1 MSILKLWQFTDTHL
15 YARNGQ
21 PQDHY
26 SCAILDAGLE
36 AFLNEP
42 NCGILLISGD
52 LTQNG
57 HADEHRA
64 LIPRLRRVQEAGKRV
79 YVITATHDYGLD
91 FIEECPDDGANPL
104 DRPNGKMYQSD
115 LRGLYDEFGFR
126 DAIAEFGRSSY
137 VARLAPNVR
146 LLALNDD
153 GDGREFCGYYEEQM
167 RWAIEQ
173 IERAKQNGEIILGMT
188 HHPTIPPS
196 PIYPMIS
203 ARDMLGNYEETTDR
217 LGDAGLRAMFT
228 GHTHMHN
235 IAAKASPNG
244 NPYRD
249 INTCS
254 LSAYPGYFREITLD
268 GRRMSITTKTLPNF
282 HYAPANMPINEFL
295 EKDFDS
301 FLRNLIENAA
311 NDYETFAN
319 SCGGLSVSYERAMK
333 MKFPLHYAAKYI
345 NKATLG
351 SVARLLLCKI
361 PKGVKK
367 QSFKELFLELV
378 RNIYAGNEKYGP
390 ETEVGQALT
399 AFARRA
405 DRLIGKRLPDFLRP
419 LPAFVSSL
427 IYDPIPDDK
436 AEIDL

>member
-1 MSILKLWQFTDTHL
+1 MNALKLWQFTDTHL
-15 YARNGQ
+15 YARDGE
-21 PQDHY
+21 PQGHH
-26 SCAILDAGLE
+26 SRAILDAGLE

-42 NCGILLISGD
+42 DCGILLISGD

-64 LIPRLRRVQEAGKRV
+64 LIPRLRRVQDAGKRV

-91 FIEECPDDGANPL
+91 TIEECPDDGSAPL
-104 DRPNGKMYQSD
+104 DRPGGKMYQSD

-126 DAIAEFGRSSY
+126 DAVAEFGRNSY
-137 VARLAPNVR
+137 VAQLAPGVR

-153 GDGREFCGYYEEQM
+153 GDGRAFCGYYEDQM
-167 RWAIEQ
+167 RWAIGQ
-173 IERAKQNGEIILGMT
+173 IERAREDGELLFGMT

-196 PIYPMIS
+196 PMYPMVS
-203 ARDMLGNYEETTDR
+203 ARDMLGSYEETTDR
-217 LGDAGLRAMFT
+217 LGGAGLRVMFT

-235 IAAKASPNG
+235 IAKKVSPNG
-244 NPYRD
+244 NPYWD

-254 LSAYPGYFREITLD
+254 LSSYPGYFREIVLD
-268 GRRMSITTKTLPNF
+268 GRQMSITTKALPNF
-282 HYAPANMPINEFL
+282 HYAPKNLPVYDFL

-301 FLRNLIENAA
+301 FLRDLIENAA

-333 MKFPLHYAAKYI
+333 MKFPLHYAAKYV
-345 NKATLG
+345 NRVTLG
-351 SVARLLLCKI
+351 GLARLLLCKI
-361 PKGVKK
+361 PKGVRK
-367 QSFKELFLELV
+367 QPFKELFLELV

-390 ETEVGQALT
+390 DTQIGQALM

-405 DRLIGKRLPDFLRP
+405 DQLIGKKLPENLRP
-419 LPAFVSSL
+419 LPEFLSSL
-427 IYDPIPDDK
+427 IYDPMPDD
-436 AEIDL
+436 AVEIDL